1 MSWLSLYKII
11 FMTELIIAE
20 LVLTS
25 HYPKRKGIHYLAPIA
40 ILLCYAVAIFYP
52 SKLVNTWFSSSL
64 MFISFFIVTI
74 VGLIMCYKVNF
85 INILFC
91 AIAAYTVQHITFLL
105 FSLVN
110 VTLFDSKAFI
120 SLAYENTQISLRNI
134 GGMTALS
141 FVVYASIYFIVV
153 LIAMQTILKPR
164 IGKEGNLSFKSP
176 VVIGFT
182 GFALVADIIIS
193 DMFRFEKGV
202 TTFVQVIYYVISIL
216 LCIALL
222 CLQTS
227 MIKSKDIEHEME
239 FISRL
244 YEEQQKHFKIRK
256 ETIDLIN
263 IKCHDFRHKIR
274 DLGGERSVDK
284 ETIDEMQQLISFYDA
299 EISTGNKTIDII
311 LTEKSLTCREKS
323 IDFTCIVNGK
333 ILGFMKEGD
342 LYALL
347 GNILDNAVEAVDP
360 IKDKTKRCI
369 NFVVE
374 EKQNTILIREDNYFI
389 GDSLKMKDGLPITTK
404 GDTSYHGY
412 GLKSIREIVSRY
424 GGVMRV
430 DTSKD
435 IFQLSI
441 VIFR

>member
-25 HYPKRKGIHYLAPIA
+25 HYPKRKGISYLAPIA

-176 VVIGFT
+176 VVI
-182 GFALVADIIIS
+182 ALQDL
-193 DMFRFEKGV
+193 R
-202 TTFVQVIYYVISIL
+202 L
-216 LCIALL
+216 
-222 CLQTS
+222 
-227 MIKSKDIEHEME
+227 
-239 FISRL
+239 SR
-244 YEEQQKHFKIRK
+244 I
-256 ETIDLIN
+256 
-263 IKCHDFRHKIR
+263 
-274 DLGGERSVDK
+274 
-284 ETIDEMQQLISFYDA
+284 
-299 EISTGNKTIDII
+299 
-311 LTEKSLTCREKS
+311 
-323 IDFTCIVNGK
+323 
-333 ILGFMKEGD
+333 
-342 LYALL
+342 
-347 GNILDNAVEAVDP
+347 
-360 IKDKTKRCI
+360 
-369 NFVVE
+369 
-374 EKQNTILIREDNYFI
+374 
-389 GDSLKMKDGLPITTK
+389 
-404 GDTSYHGY
+404 
-412 GLKSIREIVSRY
+412 
-424 GGVMRV
+424 
-430 DTSKD
+430 
-435 IFQLSI
+435 
-441 VIFR
+441 

>member
-1 MSWLSLYKII
+1 
-11 FMTELIIAE
+11 
-20 LVLTS
+20 
-25 HYPKRKGIHYLAPIA
+25 
-40 ILLCYAVAIFYP
+40 
-52 SKLVNTWFSSSL
+52 
-64 MFISFFIVTI
+64 
-74 VGLIMCYKVNF
+74 
-85 INILFC
+85 
-91 AIAAYTVQHITFLL
+91 
-105 FSLVN
+105 
-110 VTLFDSKAFI
+110 
-120 SLAYENTQISLRNI
+120 
-134 GGMTALS
+134 
-141 FVVYASIYFIVV
+141 
-153 LIAMQTILKPR
+153 
-164 IGKEGNLSFKSP
+164 
-176 VVIGFT
+176 
-182 GFALVADIIIS
+182 
-193 DMFRFEKGV
+193 
-202 TTFVQVIYYVISIL
+202 
-216 LCIALL
+216 
-222 CLQTS
+222 
-227 MIKSKDIEHEME
+227 
-239 FISRL
+239 
-244 YEEQQKHFKIRK
+244 
-256 ETIDLIN
+256 
-263 IKCHDFRHKIR
+263 
-274 DLGGERSVDK
+274 
-284 ETIDEMQQLISFYDA
+284 MQQLISFYDA

-311 LTEKSLTCREKS
+311 LTEKSLTCREKN

-333 ILGFMKEGD
+333 ILDFMKEGD

>member
-1 MSWLSLYKII
+1 
-11 FMTELIIAE
+11 
-20 LVLTS
+20 
-25 HYPKRKGIHYLAPIA
+25 
-40 ILLCYAVAIFYP
+40 
-52 SKLVNTWFSSSL
+52 
-64 MFISFFIVTI
+64 
-74 VGLIMCYKVNF
+74 
-85 INILFC
+85 
-91 AIAAYTVQHITFLL
+91 
-105 FSLVN
+105 
-110 VTLFDSKAFI
+110 
-120 SLAYENTQISLRNI
+120 
-134 GGMTALS
+134 
-141 FVVYASIYFIVV
+141 
-153 LIAMQTILKPR
+153 
-164 IGKEGNLSFKSP
+164 
-176 VVIGFT
+176 
-182 GFALVADIIIS
+182 
-193 DMFRFEKGV
+193 MFRFEKGV
-202 TTFVQVIYYVISIL
+202 TNFVQVIYYVISIL

-333 ILGFMKEGD
+333 ILDFMKEGD

-389 GDSLKMKDGLPITTK
+389 GEFFKNERGFTNNN
-404 GDTSYHGY
+404 
-412 GLKSIREIVSRY
+412 
-424 GGVMRV
+424 
-430 DTSKD
+430 
-435 IFQLSI
+435 
-441 VIFR
+441 

>member
-40 ILLCYAVAIFYP
+40 ILLCYAIAVFYP
-52 SKLVNTWFSSSL
+52 SKLVNTWFSSSI

-74 VGLIMCYKVNF
+74 IGLIMCYKVNF

-91 AIAAYTVQHITFLL
+91 GIAAYTVQHIAFLL

-110 VTLFDSKAFI
+110 VTLFDSNAFI

-134 GGMTALS
+134 GGMTAFS
-141 FVVYASIYFIVV
+141 FVVYASIYFVVV

-193 DMFRFEKGV
+193 DMFRFEKNV
-202 TTFVQVIYYVISIL
+202 SNFVQIIYYVISML
-216 LCIALL
+216 LCITLL

-227 MIKSKDIEHEME
+227 MIKSKDFEHEME

-244 YEEQQKHFKIRK
+244 YEEQQKHFQIRK

-274 DLGGERSVDK
+274 DLGGARSVDK

-311 LTEKSLTCREKS
+311 LTEKSLSCREKG
-323 IDFTCIVNGK
+323 IDFLVLLMVK
-333 ILGFMKEGD
+333 FLIL
-342 LYALL
+342 
-347 GNILDNAVEAVDP
+347 
-360 IKDKTKRCI
+360 
-369 NFVVE
+369 
-374 EKQNTILIREDNYFI
+374 
-389 GDSLKMKDGLPITTK
+389 
-404 GDTSYHGY
+404 
-412 GLKSIREIVSRY
+412 
-424 GGVMRV
+424 
-430 DTSKD
+430 
-435 IFQLSI
+435 
-441 VIFR
+441 

>member
-1 MSWLSLYKII
+1 MSWLSLYKIL

-20 LVLTS
+20 LALTS
-25 HYPKRKGIHYLAPIA
+25 HYPKRKGISYLAPIA
-40 ILLCYAVAIFYP
+40 ILLCYAIAIFYP

-141 FVVYASIYFIVV
+141 FVVYASIYFIIV

-202 TTFVQVIYYVISIL
+202 TNFVQVIYYVISIL

-333 ILGFMKEGD
+333 ILDFMKEGD

>member
-25 HYPKRKGIHYLAPIA
+25 HYPKRKGISYLAPIA

-74 VGLIMCYKVNF
+74 VGLSMCYKVNF

-202 TTFVQVIYYVISIL
+202 TNFVQVIYYVISIL

-227 MIKSKDIEHEME
+227 MMKWNLFQD
-239 FISRL
+239 
-244 YEEQQKHFKIRK
+244 
-256 ETIDLIN
+256 
-263 IKCHDFRHKIR
+263 
-274 DLGGERSVDK
+274 
-284 ETIDEMQQLISFYDA
+284 
-299 EISTGNKTIDII
+299 
-311 LTEKSLTCREKS
+311 
-323 IDFTCIVNGK
+323 
-333 ILGFMKEGD
+333 FMKNNKST
-342 LYALL
+342 LKYA
-347 GNILDNAVEAVDP
+347 
-360 IKDKTKRCI
+360 K
-369 NFVVE
+369 
-374 EKQNTILIREDNYFI
+374 KQLT
-389 GDSLKMKDGLPITTK
+389 
-404 GDTSYHGY
+404 
-412 GLKSIREIVSRY
+412 
-424 GGVMRV
+424 
-430 DTSKD
+430 
-435 IFQLSI
+435 
-441 VIFR
+441 

>member
-1 MSWLSLYKII
+1 MYSNAIIDFSNFDKTTLFAATLYLICYFII
-11 FMTELIIAE
+11 
-20 LVLTS
+20 
-25 HYPKRKGIHYLAPIA
+25 Y
-40 ILLCYAVAIFYP
+40 
-52 SKLVNTWFSSSL
+52 W
-64 MFISFFIVTI
+64 IV
-74 VGLIMCYKVNF
+74 Y
-85 INILFC
+85 
-91 AIAAYTVQHITFLL
+91 ITFA
-105 FSLVN
+105 
-110 VTLFDSKAFI
+110 K
-120 SLAYENTQISLRNI
+120 QIKNGTDLR
-134 GGMTALS
+134 
-141 FVVYASIYFIVV
+141 
-153 LIAMQTILKPR
+153 
-164 IGKEGNLSFKSP
+164 
-176 VVIGFT
+176 
-182 GFALVADIIIS
+182 
-193 DMFRFEKGV
+193 
-202 TTFVQVIYYVISIL
+202 
-216 LCIALL
+216 
-222 CLQTS
+222 
-227 MIKSKDIEHEME
+227 IKSKSMLALIGAGVLINIVISSIITYYLREDSLGSAINYATNTLCGILLLASQFGQLSTKEAKRELDILQNLWLQEK
-239 FISRL
+239 
-244 YEEQQKHFKIRK
+244 EQYQILQ
-256 ETIDLIN
+256 ENMDLIN

-311 LTEKSLTCREKS
+311 LTEKSLTCREKN

-333 ILGFMKEGD
+333 ILDFMKEGD

-424 GGVMRV
+424 DGVMRV